1 MSEESDALSKILS
14 LLQSQQE
21 TANSNALYPDAP
33 VIFSDGVTNF
43 ANSEAVVKF
52 YLSRLD
58 PATDGKSD
66 AAQKVAAQ
74 VIMSMQSFLNTF
86 LFFER
91 MLDVL
96 TSQGYFDADSIK
108 KLRASQGQS

>member
-1 MSEESDALSKILS
+1 MGDDNDQLSKILL
-14 LLQSQQE
+14 LLQSQQAA
-21 TANSNALYPDAP
+21 ANSNALYPDVP
-33 VIFSDGVTNF
+33 VIFSDGVTSL

-74 VIMSMQSFLNTF
+74 VIMTMQSFLNTF

-96 TSQGYFDADSIK
+96 TSQGYFDADAIK
-108 KLRASQGQS
+108 KLRASQGQ